1 VTEKAMVYTQLVVV
15 GEAVMSDERE
25 VALSMAL
32 KAVLVAARRQG
43 LALSDLSDAAV
54 DVLAQF
60 RSSESRLV
68 PVAIAEIELAVD
80 VLKE

>member
-1 VTEKAMVYTQLVVV
+1 
-15 GEAVMSDERE
+15 MSEERE

-32 KAVLVAARRQG
+32 KAVLMAARRQG
-43 LALSDLSDAAV
+43 LALSELSDAAV
-54 DVLAQF
+54 DVLAQY
-60 RSSESRLV
+60 RSSEPRLI